1 MAIRAKSRLLIVV
14 GLLFVLISMKATSAI
29 ESFQIP
35 QNIYFPL
42 ISYLMPVPINLETR
56 LVISEVMI
64 NPSGSEP
71 ENEWFEVFN
80 RSWKDIDLQKH
91 KIGDGEIRGD
101 TEGMYSFP
109 QGASIP
115 AGKTI
120 VIANQAT
127 SFFLKYGFN
136 PDFELFDSDPDVKNL
151 SKYRSWSGGSVNLSN
166 GGDELLLLNQD
177 DEMLDAVS
185 WGDSSAA
192 FNPSVSRSRDG
203 ESIER
208 IPANFDSN
216 RAEDWLLQE
225 EPEPGKVKL
234 DMPFIPGATPSST
247 PQSCDNN
254 KILISEVYY
263 DPDVVPEPLGEW
275 IELYNFGI
283 TEVDLRCILI
293 GDEETR
299 GGGEGMLAF
308 PLGHK
313 IDPNNVVVIA
323 HQAKLFNDNFGF
335 LPNFEISDSIEK
347 VPDMNTNHDWSTGQ
361 VNLNN
366 SGDELILLSIKE
378 SILDEVS
385 WGDSSFAFTPPV
397 SNVSPGHSISRQPAD
412 LDTDSAA
419 DWIDLP
425 DPNPG
430 LALLSPVS
438 PTETPTPT
446 MTQTP
451 DLLPLDTP
459 TPTPTFTP
467 TPTATETEE
476 TTIEFVIN
484 EILADPGQVSGDA
497 NNDGLVDDSDD
508 EFVEFVNSSMY
519 DLDLSGWSF
528 GDAVE
533 VRHVFPEGS
542 IVKSNCSLVLFGG
555 GTPSGEFG
563 NALVQISSSGKLG
576 LNNSTE
582 SIFLYDHDQNIFSSL
597 SYGEEAQDD
606 QSITRD
612 PDILGTL
619 PMRKHT
625 LAAGSGGAL
634 FSPGTLINGANFTGC
649 SNDEGD

>member
-430 LALLSPVS
+430 LVLLSPVS